1 MKFLPFIV
9 KVLPVPEDPAPVVVL
24 LPPDVIHDVPAA
36 GEGGADRGDH
46 VRGDVCGVRSGK
58 IFIYI

>member
-46 VRGDVCGVRSGK
+46 VRGDVCGMRSG
-58 IFIYI
+58 